1 MCSCLHAL
9 GNLASALAEALP
21 LYDIEGRRHV
31 ASHSMWHAPCIVTE
45 NFQFTAVSLL
55 HDLRWFGY
63 PSALHKLPMAGG
75 VVNTLLH
82 VQIGYPISVESSTA
96 VRLLAAQSCMG
107 HVLTAAS
114 LGLYHHQPT

>member
-21 LYDIEGRRHV
+21 LHDIEGRRHA
-31 ASHSMWHAPCIVTE
+31 ASHSLWRAPRIVTE
-45 NFQFTAVSLL
+45 NFQSTAVSPL

-63 PSALHKLPMAGG
+63 PSALHELPMPVG
-75 VVNTLLH
+75 VVNTLPH
-82 VQIGYPISVESSTA
+82 VEIGYPISVESSTA

-107 HVLTAAS
+107 HVLHGKS
-114 LGLYHHQPT
+114 